1 MSRKFEKFGKKLTS
15 QDIKDFVN
23 SLGAGGGGVNV
34 VGIANIERFRNAP
47 ERMHPRNIFPDC
59 RSVITIL
66 QPIPRSTYR
75 GITEGTHWPNYT
87 YYSYNRLNELF
98 RPMISD
104 RLTCFLEDYG
114 YEAVPV
120 YPGGPEIYRPDPDPV
135 PGRPAPDINLNV
147 RIAGV
152 ACGLG
157 EMGWSKVFI
166 HPEFGPR
173 VRLGTILTDAE
184 LEPDPLIKPGTLCKR
199 CMKCVPDCPGNAIPG
214 KDGPVQ
220 KIVIDDQEYVWGDVN
235 MGRCTATHHGLNYKA
250 SPFLKHAFPG
260 FDLDITKSK
269 MSEELSY
276 RVSYTL
282 GFANWTA
289 RTPEFKCPGNASYP
303 YIYQIWKHCGYLAV
317 CGAKGCIRACMEFQ
331 EKTKN
336 IGQHDFQTPVFPDP
350 KWELEPPCNDETG
363 GIVEGKLL
371 PELYRVPDDDA
382 GQWE

>member
-157 EMGWSKVFI
+157 EIGWSKVFI

-184 LEPDPLIKPGTLCKR
+184 LEPDDLKEKICNIFTTKVVCTTLWIW
-199 CMKCVPDCPGNAIPG
+199 NH
-214 KDGPVQ
+214 
-220 KIVIDDQEYVWGDVN
+220 
-235 MGRCTATHHGLNYKA
+235 T
-250 SPFLKHAFPG
+250 
-260 FDLDITKSK
+260 TKFHLTNHK
-269 MSEELSY
+269 
-276 RVSYTL
+276 
-282 GFANWTA
+282 
-289 RTPEFKCPGNASYP
+289 
-303 YIYQIWKHCGYLAV
+303 
-317 CGAKGCIRACMEFQ
+317 
-331 EKTKN
+331 
-336 IGQHDFQTPVFPDP
+336 
-350 KWELEPPCNDETG
+350 
-363 GIVEGKLL
+363 
-371 PELYRVPDDDA
+371 
-382 GQWE
+382 